1 MKTFDFHYPSP
12 AELYALEQKA
22 RRERAEA
29 MGHLVAAIGRGLKS
43 LFVRAFAVR
52 GPSAETVSKQVVRH
66 A

>member
-1 MKTFDFHYPSP
+1 MKTSDFHYPSP

-22 RRERAEA
+22 RRERA
-29 MGHLVAAIGRGLKS
+29 AATARVFAALGRGLKS

-52 GPSAETVSKQVVRH
+52 GPSADTVSKQVVHH

>member
-1 MKTFDFHYPSP
+1 MKISDFHYPSP

-22 RRERAEA
+22 WRERAEA

-52 GPSAETVSKQVVRH
+52 GPSADTVSKQVVHH